1 MTHLEALRAGLPV
14 EVPVYDFATHT
25 RTTEVVPLAPRRVVI
40 LEGILVLAE
49 PDLRA
54 LMDIRVFVDTD
65 ADIRMI
71 RRLRRDMRDRGRTLE
86 SVVEQ
91 YMETVRPMHMQFVE
105 PSKRHAH
112 VIVPEGGHNDVAVD
126 MLAARIVALAHDAP
140 ALP

>member
-1 MTHLEALRAGLPV
+1 
-14 EVPVYDFATHT
+14 
-25 RTTEVVPLAPRRVVI
+25 VVI

-71 RRLRRDMRDRGRTLE
+71 RRLKRDLQERGRTLE

-91 YMETVRPMHMQFVE
+91 YLETVRPMHMQFVE

-112 VIVPEGGHNDVAVD
+112 VIVPEGGENLVAVD
-126 MLAARIVALAHDAP
+126 MLVSRIQALAQGTPPTA
-140 ALP
+140 